1 MIIEIDLFVLLR
13 SIGLIIGLA
22 AIIFGFYFF
31 YGRIVSFFRGRKY
44 RLDRKGMQKQ
54 WGKIEELLKKK
65 DENNYKLAL
74 IEADKLLDFVLKSMT
89 MQGNDLN
96 ERLRFATAKYEKLR
110 DVRWAHGMRN
120 KVVHEADF
128 NLDFNSVRGAIRAY
142 HRALKE
148 LGAL

>member
-1 MIIEIDLFVLLR
+1 MVVEIDLFVLLR
-13 SIGLIIGLA
+13 SIGLIIGI
-22 AIIFGFYFF
+22 AIVIISFYFL
-31 YGRIVSFFRGRKY
+31 YGRIVSLFRGRRY
-44 RLDRKGMQKQ
+44 RLDRKGLQKQ
-54 WGKIEELLKKK
+54 WAKVEDLLQKKE
-65 DENNYKLAL
+65 ENNYKLAL
-74 IEADKLLDFVLKSMT
+74 IEADKLLDFVLKSMA

-110 DVRWAHGMRN
+110 NVRWAHGMRN

-128 NLDFNSVRGAIRAY
+128 NLDFNSVRGAIRAF